1 MSASEI
7 LDDARSLHSATEAV
21 QLSDISWLMNELDAL
36 DVPRDGVW
44 RARIG
49 AHIAEPTR
57 PLARKWRRKGLKTLN
72 PRPEM
77 VWPQKRRTHKI
88 WVQRCD
94 GVASLAPPPAKLLA
108 RSRRLRP
115 ARKW

>member
-1 MSASEI
+1 MSARLSEI

-21 QLSDISWLMNELDAL
+21 QLSEISWLMNELDAL

-57 PLARKWRRKGLKTLN
+57 PANG
-72 PRPEM
+72 
-77 VWPQKRRTHKI
+77 
-88 WVQRCD
+88 
-94 GVASLAPPPAKLLA
+94 AAKA
-108 RSRRLRP
+108 
-115 ARKW
+115 